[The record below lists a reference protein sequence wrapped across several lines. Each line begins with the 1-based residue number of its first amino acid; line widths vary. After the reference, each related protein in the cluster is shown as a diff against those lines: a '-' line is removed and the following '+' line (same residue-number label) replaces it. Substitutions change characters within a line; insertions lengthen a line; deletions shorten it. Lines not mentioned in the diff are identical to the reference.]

1 MSDKTIVRNSLQ
13 AGLAVSARCKSPRS
27 GVTAC
32 AERIVTLSHTRKRSA
47 LAIALQF
54 FAAIVAGFVS
64 NTQEVVADNLFVSL
78 GNNIEEL
85 TPNGTSTTF
94 ASGVAAVGLA
104 FNTNGDL
111 FSTEDPGGS
120 IFQFAPKRDSIHL
133 RRRRVLSAI

>member
-1 MSDKTIVRNSLQ
+1 M
-13 AGLAVSARCKSPRS
+13 
-27 GVTAC
+27 
-32 AERIVTLSHTRKRSA
+32 TLSHTRKRSA

-120 IFQFAPKRDSIHL
+120 IFQFAQTGLNPPSPPPGFISHLAWHSIAA
-133 RRRRVLSAI
+133 AISS